1 MNKFTYRNSAGKL
14 VDLAIVPATRVKNE
28 FGSILEQAAQ
38 GAAVAI
44 TRHDT
49 PKAVILPFAEFESL
63 VRARSH
69 TLADFESQFD
79 DLLGQ
84 MQTGKAKRGMKAA
97 FNASPAQLG
106 RAAARRVGKKR

>member
-1 MNKFTYRNSAGKL
+1 MTKFTYRNSAGEL
-14 VDLAIVPATRVKNE
+14 VDLAEVPATRVKNE
-28 FGSILEQAAQ
+28 FGSILEQATH
-38 GAAVAI
+38 GGAVAI

-63 VRARSH
+63 VRARSR

-84 MQTGKAKRGMKAA
+84 MQTGKARKGMKAA
-97 FNASPAQLG
+97 FDASPAQLG
-106 RAAARRVGKKR
+106 RAAAKRASKKR